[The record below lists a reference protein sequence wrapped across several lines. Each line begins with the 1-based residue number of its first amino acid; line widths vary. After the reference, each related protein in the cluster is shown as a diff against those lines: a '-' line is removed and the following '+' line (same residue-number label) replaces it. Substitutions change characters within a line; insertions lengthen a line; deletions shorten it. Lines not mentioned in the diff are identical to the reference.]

1 MEKAEKKTRSLP
13 KKPPA
18 SSIRILPASL
28 ASLFIAASVGRLSH
42 LFPRWMSLKVEIAHD
57 ITSSQLM
64 VLFLLSQNGELTMGR
79 ISQML
84 DLTPRAITGLM
95 KGLER
100 KKYIVRTKDKKDLR
114 VIWVKLTPAGTAF
127 MKVARPDAATKLTSL
142 FSVLSKKEQ
151 VELVRI
157 IEKLT
162 DHMKHEIDTS
172 DKNSGN

>member
-57 ITSSQLM
+57 ITSSQIM
-64 VLFLLSQNGELTMGR
+64 VLFLLSQNGELTMGQ

-95 KGLER
+95 KGLEH
-100 KKYIVRTKDKKDLR
+100 KKYIVRTKDK
-114 VIWVKLTPAGTAF
+114 
-127 MKVARPDAATKLTSL
+127 
-142 FSVLSKKEQ
+142 
-151 VELVRI
+151 RI
-157 IEKLT
+157 RE
-162 DHMKHEIDTS
+162 S
-172 DKNSGN
+172 YG

>member
-1 MEKAEKKTRSLP
+1 MEKAEKKSRSLP
-13 KKPPA
+13 KKPPP
-18 SSIRILPASL
+18 SSIRILPSSL

-42 LFPRWMSLKVEIAHD
+42 LFPRWMSVKVETEHD
-57 ITSSQLM
+57 ITSSQMM
-64 VLFLLSQNGELTMGR
+64 VLFLLSQNGDLTMGQ

-95 KGLER
+95 KGLEH
-100 KKYIVRTKDKKDLR
+100 KKYIVRSKDQKDLR
-114 VIWVKLTPAGTAF
+114 VIWVKLTPAGTGF
-127 MKVARPDAATKLTSL
+127 MKIARPDAASKLTSL

-162 DHMKHEIDTS
+162 DHMKTQIDE
-172 DKNSGN
+172 DCEQP

>member
-1 MEKAEKKTRSLP
+1 MEKAEKRTRSLP

>member
-100 KKYIVRTKDKKDLR
+100 KKYSVRTKDKKDLR

-172 DKNSGN
+172 NKNSSN

>member
-1 MEKAEKKTRSLP
+1 MKKAERKSRSLP
-13 KKPPA
+13 KKPPP
-18 SSIRILPASL
+18 SSIRILPSFL

-42 LFPRWMSLKVEIAHD
+42 LFPRWMSVKVETEHD
-57 ITSSQLM
+57 ITSSQMM
-64 VLFLLSQNGELTMGR
+64 VLFLLSQNGELTMGQ

-95 KGLER
+95 KGLEH
-100 KKYIVRTKDKKDLR
+100 KKYIVRTKDKKDQR

-127 MKVARPDAATKLTSL
+127 MKIARPDTASKLTSL
-142 FSVLSKKEQ
+142 FGVLSKKEQ

-162 DHMKHEIDTS
+162 DHMKTQIDEI
-172 DKNSGN
+172 

>member
-1 MEKAEKKTRSLP
+1 MKKAERKSRSLP
-13 KKPPA
+13 KKPPP
-18 SSIRILPASL
+18 SSIRILPSFL

-42 LFPRWMSLKVEIAHD
+42 LFPRWMSVKVETEHD
-57 ITSSQLM
+57 ITSSQMM
-64 VLFLLSQNGELTMGR
+64 VLFLLSQNGELTMGQ

-95 KGLER
+95 KGLEH
-100 KKYIVRTKDKKDLR
+100 KKYIVRTKDTKDQR

-127 MKVARPDAATKLTSL
+127 MKIARPDTASKLTSL
-142 FSVLSKKEQ
+142 FGVLSKKEQ

-162 DHMKHEIDTS
+162 DHMKTQIDEI
-172 DKNSGN
+172 